1 MEKNRIRPIK
11 SGKSSRMSYSRQ
23 KEVLQMPNLIEGFSV
38 NFLEFRMYPHN
49 LLCFLSY
56 KAAADSPEAPE
67 YLWNPYGVLA
77 ESPQKIRWAASIKM
91 RTKRLSLLRR
101 CF

>member
-1 MEKNRIRPIK
+1 M
-11 SGKSSRMSYSRQ
+11 
-23 KEVLQMPNLIEGFSV
+23 
-38 NFLEFRMYPHN
+38 NFLEFRMYTHN

-91 RTKRLSLLRR
+91 RTKRLSLLRTALFR
-101 CF
+101 LISLPRFLISGLPQRLLPQA